1 MATSALSSTSGGG
14 TDSSGDS
21 CHYRSSSS
29 PAPLDLNRDEHGGSG
44 AQHSMLLD
52 HHGPSTSVYGAS
64 RRDDLMDDDEDD
76 EDEEEDSSLPDV
88 GHHHHS
94 SSQSHQHHHHL
105 LRRGGHE
112 LINGVSHHAELVA
125 AAGQHDSV
133 SRGVLPAL
141 DPDSIWRPDIQT
153 SIAGGHQ
160 TCSWSKLDVGL
171 SNGTSSL
178 TGTSTGSATSRL
190 TELMSAG
197 LGGGAGTASPSR
209 GSSGGS
215 VSTGGSSS
223 SIGASGSS
231 GTASGGKALRFTLEQ
246 VACLCEA
253 LQQARNL
260 DRLARFLWS
269 LPPGDLLRS
278 DEAVLRAQAAVAFH
292 RENYKELYSILESH
306 NFDSKYHNE
315 LQQMWYKAHYREA
328 EKIRGR
334 PLGAVDKYRLRRK
347 YPLPKTIWDGED
359 TVYCFKEKSR
369 IALKECYK
377 VNRYPTPDEKRTL
390 AQKTGLTLTQVSNW
404 FKNRRQRDHAPHRR
418 AGGASGRASGGDSVP
433 CTPRSSPPLMAGM
446 CMSVAAPHQTALP
459 AQRLSP
465 ALPGH
470 HLQDDLTTLAYLQQ
484 QQQTQHQQQQHLHH
498 SQQAGHH
505 SSHHPHHQQQQQQ
518 PRSSALDDMPA
529 MSVKTEPG
537 LYPSPGLLYSSC
549 AFDPMHH
556 SLQPM
561 VHQC

>member
-1 MATSALSSTSGGG
+1 
-14 TDSSGDS
+14 
-21 CHYRSSSS
+21 
-29 PAPLDLNRDEHGGSG
+29 
-44 AQHSMLLD
+44 
-52 HHGPSTSVYGAS
+52 
-64 RRDDLMDDDEDD
+64 MDDDD
-76 EDEEEDSSLPDV
+76 EDEEDEEDSSLASVD
-88 GHHHHS
+88 HHHHAS
-94 SSQSHQHHHHL
+94 HHHPL

-125 AAGQHDSV
+125 ATGHHDSTT
-133 SRGVLPAL
+133 RGALPPL
-141 DPDSIWRPDIQT
+141 DPDTIWRPDIQT
-153 SIAGGHQ
+153 SIGGGHQ
-160 TCSWSKLDVGL
+160 TYSWTKLDVGL

-178 TGTSTGSATSRL
+178 TGTSTGSSTSRL
-190 TELMSAG
+190 TELMSTG
-197 LGGGAGTASPSR
+197 LGGGLGTSSPTR
-209 GSSGGS
+209 GGSSGGS
-215 VSTGGSSS
+215 LSTGGSSS
-223 SIGASGSS
+223 SGIGSS
-231 GTASGGKALRFTLEQ
+231 GSGGKALRFTLEQ

-292 RENYKELYSILESH
+292 RENYKELYGILESH

-390 AQKTGLTLTQVSNW
+390 AHKTGLTLTQVSNW

-418 AGGASGRASGGDSVP
+418 ASGASGRVSGGDSVP
-433 CTPRSSPPLMAGM
+433 CTPRSSPPLMPGM

-459 AQRLSP
+459 VQRLSP

-470 HLQDDLTTLAYLQQ
+470 HLQDDLTALAYLQQ
-484 QQQTQHQQQQHLHH
+484 QQQQTQQQQHLHH
-498 SQQAGHH
+498 SQQTGHH
-505 SSHHPHHQQQQQQ
+505 SGHQQ

-529 MSVKTEPG
+529 LSVKTEPG
-537 LYPSPGLLYSSC
+537 LYPSPGMLYSSC